1 MNSYLITNGTVIT
14 LGPDSTVIH
23 GGAVCVHEGKIAD
36 LGPTPEVTERN
47 PDTPVRID
55 ARGKVVLP
63 GFICA
68 HHHLYS
74 SMARGFAPPGD
85 PAFTFGEILERLWWK
100 LDRALT
106 SEDVRYS
113 ALIALTECIRNGT
126 TTILDHHASPSCR
139 DGSLDVIAEAVLRS
153 GIRASLCYEVSDR
166 NEPGA
171 GVAECERFLERLS
184 KEKNDRLHGMVG
196 LHASFTV
203 SDETLARCREVAER
217 FEAGYHIHVA
227 EGVEDHQ
234 DALDKYG
241 VRTVQRLVERGIC
254 GDRSLFIHCI
264 NVDDAELELI
274 QSSGTMVVHNPESNM
289 NNAVG
294 VARVLEL
301 LERGIL
307 VGLGTD
313 GMSSDMLAQ
322 MRCAYLVHRL
332 EQHDPR
338 VAFCEAPQMLL
349 DNNAAI
355 ANRFFPEAKLGVLAP
370 GAAADLAILDYV
382 PPTPLTSD
390 NFLGHLIFGM
400 VDATVDSTI
409 AGGEVL
415 MEGKVIKS
423 LDVEAI
429 MTRSRELAPQMWARI
444 S

>member
-1 MNSYLITNGTVIT
+1 MDSLSHHQRDPGHP
-14 LGPDSTVIH
+14 GPDNTVVSTTVRFCI
-23 GGAVCVHEGKIAD
+23 HEGKIAD
-36 LGPTPEVTERN
+36 LGPTPEVIERN
-47 PDTPVRID
+47 PDAPVRID

-74 SMARGFAPPGD
+74 SMARGFAPPGE

-100 LDRALT
+100 LDRALD

-126 TTILDHHASPSCR
+126 TTIIDHHASPSCR
-139 DGSLDVIAEAVLRS
+139 DGSLDLLAEAALQS

-171 GVAECERFLERLS
+171 GVAECSRFLERLS
-184 KEKNDRLHGMVG
+184 RETSDRLHGMVG

-241 VRTVQRLVERGIC
+241 VRTVQRLVDRGIC

-274 QSSGTMVVHNPESNM
+274 
-289 NNAVG
+289 AV
-294 VARVLEL
+294 
-301 LERGIL
+301 
-307 VGLGTD
+307 LGHH
-313 GMSSDMLAQ
+313 GGPQ
-322 MRCAYLVHRL
+322 
-332 EQHDPR
+332 PR
-338 VAFCEAPQMLL
+338 VQHEQ
-349 DNNAAI
+349 
-355 ANRFFPEAKLGVLAP
+355 RGGGGP
-370 GAAADLAILDYV
+370 GAGAAGAGDPGGAGHRRHV
-382 PPTPLTSD
+382 
-390 NFLGHLIFGM
+390 LGHAGP
-400 VDATVDSTI
+400 DALRLPGPPAGAARSPGGLLRGAAGCCSTTTLPSPT
-409 AGGEVL
+409 A
-415 MEGKVIKS
+415 S
-423 LDVEAI
+423 
-429 MTRSRELAPQMWARI
+429 SRGLSWAC
-444 S
+444 